1 MCALVPAATKGTAT
15 AGACLDPPKEPGF
28 RENRTKKTP
37 GEVLVKAPKVANKC
51 FPSALRGGPSPGVGA
66 SLQPHFGVRNSSLGW
81 GKSIWELVPNEKM
94 L

>member
-1 MCALVPAATKGTAT
+1 M
-15 AGACLDPPKEPGF
+15 
-28 RENRTKKTP
+28 
-37 GEVLVKAPKVANKC
+37 KAPKVANKC